1 MAELSDDELL
11 LAELG
16 VEVEVKKAGGR
27 TAREERIIAGFED
40 ILRFIEEH
48 GRVPEHGDDW
58 DIFERLYAVRLDRLR
73 EQADCRA
80 LLEPFD
86 PEGLLG
92 APPAV
97 DDSAIEELD
106 DEDLLAELGIEA
118 EPAAGDITQLRHV
131 KPRSEIRAA
140 EEVAERTP
148 CPDFALFE
156 PLFAAVKADMARGVR
171 ETRRFGTNAEINQG
185 EFFIVGGQMAY
196 VAVLGEEFVG
206 EHGRKDNRLRVIYDN
221 GTESDILRR
230 SLQRALYKDEAGR
243 RITNPDAGPL
253 FGSEAAEDDL
263 ASGTIYVLRSKS
275 DHPVIVER
283 RQILH
288 KIGVTG
294 GEVTK
299 RIAGAKDDPTFL
311 FAAAEIIAEYKVH
324 NINRMKLENVLHRVF
339 ATAQLDLEI
348 PDRFGKPFRPREW
361 FMVPLPVI
369 DDVIGKIRDGSIINY
384 VYEPSQAKLVAAEHN

>member
-1 MAELSDDELL
+1 MAELSEDELL

-16 VEVEVKKAGGR
+16 VEIEIKKPGGR
-27 TAREERIIAGFED
+27 TAHEERVIAGFDD
-40 ILRFIEEH
+40 ILRFVEEH
-48 GRVPEHGDDW
+48 KRVPSHGDDR
-58 DIFERLYAVRLDRLR
+58 DIFERLYAARLDRLR

-86 PEGLLG
+86 PDGLLG

-97 DDSAIEELD
+97 DDSAIDELD
-106 DEDLLAELGIEA
+106 DEDLLAELGIET

-131 KPRSEIRAA
+131 KPRSEVRAA
-140 EEVAERTP
+140 EEIAERTP
-148 CPDFALFE
+148 CPDFQVFE
-156 PLFAAVKADMARGVR
+156 PLFAAIRADLAHGVR
-171 ETRRFGTNAEINQG
+171 ETRRFGTNAEISQG

-243 RITNPDAGPL
+243 RITDPDAGPL

-263 ASGTIYVLRSKS
+263 ASGTIYVLRSMS
-275 DHPVIVER
+275 DHPVMAEH
-283 RQILH
+283 RQVLH

-294 GEVTK
+294 GEVSK

-311 FAAAEIIAEYKVH
+311 FAPAEIIAEYKVH
-324 NINRMKLENVLHRVF
+324 NINRMKLENILHRVF

-361 FMVPLPVI
+361 FMVPLPII
-369 DDVIGKIRDGSIINY
+369 DDVITKIRDGSIVNY
-384 VYEPSQAKLVAAEHN
+384 TYDPAQARLVAAKHN

>member
-16 VEVEVKKAGGR
+16 VEVEVKKTGGR

-48 GRVPEHGDDW
+48 GRVPEHGDDR

-73 EQADCRA
+73 EQADCRV

-106 DEDLLAELGIEA
+106 DEDLLAELGIETA
-118 EPAAGDITQLRHV
+118 PAAGDITQLRHV

-253 FGSEAAEDDL
+253 FGSEASEDDL

-275 DHPVIVER
+275 DHPVIAER
-283 RQILH
+283 RQVLH

-311 FAAAEIIAEYKVH
+311 FAAAEIVAEYKVH
-324 NINRMKLENVLHRVF
+324 NINRMKLENILHRVF
-339 ATAQLDLEI
+339 AAVQLDLEI

-369 DDVIGKIRDGSIINY
+369 DDVIGKIRDGSIVNY
-384 VYEPSQAKLVAAEHN
+384 VYEPLQAKLVAAKHN

>member
-16 VEVEVKKAGGR
+16 VEVEVKKSGGR

-40 ILRFIEEH
+40 ILRFVEEH
-48 GRVPEHGDDW
+48 GRVPQHGDDR

-92 APPAV
+92 APPAI
-97 DDSAIEELD
+97 DDGAIKELD
-106 DEDLLAELGIEA
+106 DENLLAELGIEV
-118 EPAAGDITQLRHV
+118 EPAARDITQLRHV
-131 KPRSEIRAA
+131 KPRSEVRAA
-140 EEVAERTP
+140 EEIAERTP
-148 CPDFALFE
+148 CPDFEVFE
-156 PLFAAVKADMARGVR
+156 PLFAAIRADLAHGVR
-171 ETRRFGTNAEINQG
+171 ETRRFGKNAEIRAG

-196 VAVLGEEFVG
+196 VASLGEEFVG
-206 EHGRKDNRLRVIYDN
+206 EHGRKDSRLRVIYDN

-243 RITNPDAGPL
+243 RITDPDAGPL
-253 FGSEAAEDDL
+253 FGGEADEDDL
-263 ASGTIYVLRSKS
+263 PSGRIYVLRSTS
-275 DHPVIVER
+275 DHAMIAEQRELV
-283 RQILH
+283 H

-311 FAAAEIIAEYKVH
+311 FAPAEIIAEYTVYD
-324 NINRMKLENVLHRVF
+324 INRVKLENLLHRVF
-339 ATAQLDLEI
+339 ATAQLEIEI
-348 PDRFGKPFRPREW
+348 PDRFGHPFRPREW

-369 DDVIGKIRDGSIINY
+369 DDVIKRIRDGSIVHY
-384 VYEPSQAKLVAAEHN
+384 AYDPAKAQLVKAK